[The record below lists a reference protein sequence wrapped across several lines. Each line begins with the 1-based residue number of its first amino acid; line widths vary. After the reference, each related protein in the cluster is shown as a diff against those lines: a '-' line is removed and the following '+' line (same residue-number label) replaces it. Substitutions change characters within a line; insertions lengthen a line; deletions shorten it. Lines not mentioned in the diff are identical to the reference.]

1 MNIDTNRL
9 LQDRAYRELIKEY
22 YGFVHYVL
30 QQLGSTY
37 KLESSNVEFNKE
49 SIIYEYK
56 DQFISMIKNTFPT
69 FTVEFCQAESNEDST
84 YRIKVMW

>member
-22 YGFVHYVL
+22 YAFVHYVL

-37 KLESSNVEFNKE
+37 KLESSNVEFNEE

-69 FTVEFCQAESNEDST
+69 FTVEFLNEDST

>member
-9 LQDRAYRELIKEY
+9 LQDSAYRELIKEY

-30 QQLGSTY
+30 QQIGSTY
-37 KLESSNVEFNKE
+37 KLESSNVEFNEE

-56 DQFISMIKNTFPT
+56 DLFISMIKNTFPT
-69 FTVEFCQAESNEDST
+69 FTVEFLNEDST

>member
-30 QQLGSTY
+30 QQIGSTY
-37 KLESSNVEFNKE
+37 KLESSNVEFNEE

-69 FTVEFCQAESNEDST
+69 FTVEFLNEDST